1 MISTLY
7 VLGFILLL
15 TAGMMAVGNK
25 NASIG
30 QPQLPK
36 CKK

>member
-7 VLGFILLL
+7 VFGFISLL

-30 QPQLPK
+30 QPK